1 MSARVC
7 KNEGCDGKLW
17 LDDECRPCHR
27 KTLVRLKPKPSAF
40 LTAQRLVADALR
52 GRVSDK
58 QYPTLPTSRA
68 APPRPRWSDAV
79 HGLPKKPEFARP
91 RVLRAFRG
99 GHLS

>member
-40 LTAQRLVADALR
+40 LTAQRLVAER
-52 GRVSDK
+52 I
-58 QYPTLPTSRA
+58 
-68 APPRPRWSDAV
+68 
-79 HGLPKKPEFARP
+79 ARQSK
-91 RVLRAFRG
+91 R
-99 GHLS
+99 